1 MTIRCASGC
10 SGLSSPGCSRS
21 FHPHRVD
28 ISPRAHVRFSNR
40 PFGVKRFQTIHHHIN
55 LGLRTGNAVQR
66 LLPMNLPSERRTT
79 PAHDS
84 GKSAGESLPRRLSR
98 DAGPRRKR
106 ILRAGR
112 RQGIGPRSPW
122 DATIPEHKFGMN
134 RDIIRLTFLCLA
146 VLFLSSCST
155 VNRTVGEHIADMPPW
170 LGGLPADAPGWRE
183 YAAMMRAG
191 DEFPPVQVIRRRSP
205 G

>member
-1 MTIRCASGC
+1 MTTRCASGC
-10 SGLSSPGCSRS
+10 SGLSSPG
-21 FHPHRVD
+21 
-28 ISPRAHVRFSNR
+28 FSNR

-55 LGLRTGNAVQR
+55 SGLRTGKSAVQR

-84 GKSAGESLPRRLSR
+84 GKSAAESL
-98 DAGPRRKR
+98 RKTNPG
-106 ILRAGR
+106 AGR

-122 DATIPEHKFGMN
+122 DATIPEHKSGMN
-134 RDIIRLTFLCLA
+134 RDLIRLTFLCLA

-170 LGGLPADAPGWRE
+170 MGGLPADAPPRRGSPE
-183 YAAMMRAG
+183 YDAWMAKRAQEAATPKT
-191 DEFPPVQVIRRRSP
+191 EQQQPK
-205 G
+205 